1 MFTPSRVALAF
12 AVALTFGM
20 APCTGAQR
28 VERTARNVVYAEAGG
43 NAILL
48 SVNYERFLTHN
59 LAVRVGVN
67 TYGLAGQE
75 DESPLFIAPVMLTI
89 VSGRSSSHAELGLGA
104 RFANRDL
111 GTSSHRMGLE
121 GVYATGTLGYRFQR
135 PEGGLVARVGFTPI
149 IMADAVF
156 PFIGLSFGYAF

>member
-1 MFTPSRVALAF
+1 MFTPLRVAMAF
-12 AVALTFGM
+12 AGALTLGM
-20 APCTGAQR
+20 APCTAAQH
-28 VERTARNVVYAEAGG
+28 VERTAKNVIYAEAGG

-59 LAVRVGVN
+59 VAVRVGVN
-67 TYGLAGQE
+67 TFGALGGE
-75 DESPLFIAPVMLTI
+75 GESPILIVPVMFTI

-104 RFANRDL
+104 RFASRDL
-111 GTSSHRMGLE
+111 GTSSRRMGLE

-135 PEGGLVARVGFTPI
+135 PEGGFVARAGFTPI

-156 PFIGLSFGYAF
+156 PFIGLSIGYAF